1 LTKLNALKRF
11 KNLVSDTGGIFI
23 LLFVAGCTTTTSG
36 SWEEPR
42 TTNAPYNNVLIV
54 ALTNTDEMR
63 LTLERELVQNLSV
76 GGATVSASASL
87 TTGMKNAPRSRESI
101 VAMAQEKNADA
112 VLLLRVADA
121 SVALGKSKKEKEKYL
136 FGGAIEDEATSDKEK
151 NTWTTPRTSNSSDA
165 LPNTKIGAEMIAALY
180 DLSAEPRS
188 VYTIDVKTKYKQKG
202 GEMIFHL
209 ASNIATGV
217 ADELRSKGLV
227 K

>member
-1 LTKLNALKRF
+1 M
-11 KNLVSDTGGIFI
+11 
-23 LLFVAGCTTTTSG
+23 LLFATGCTTTVSG
-36 SWEEPR
+36 NWEEPR

-54 ALTNTDEMR
+54 ALTDTDEMR

-87 TTGMKNAPRSRESI
+87 TTGMKNAPRSRETI
-101 VAMAQEKNADA
+101 IAMAQEKNVDA

-121 SVALGKSKKEKEKYL
+121 SFAVGKSKKEKEKYL

-151 NTWTTPRTSNSSDA
+151 GTWTTPRTSNSTDA
-165 LPNTKIGAEMIAALY
+165 LPNSKIKGEMIAALY
-180 DLSAEPRS
+180 DVSAEPRS

-209 ASNIATGV
+209 ASNIASGV
-217 ADELRSKGLV
+217 ATELRSKGLV